1 LQCDFIV
8 MGIAGNDNRDI
19 GSVTENV
26 MQEARCTTFAVKN
39 PHYVDERPPP
49 RKSIDLGI
57 KSAGQMD

>member
-1 LQCDFIV
+1 